1 MKTNSHHTIVF
12 FDGVCA
18 LCNSSVRWIIKRDKK
33 KIFRYAPLQGETAR
47 ELLHSKTNPI
57 PQTIIY
63 LDSNKIFTK
72 STAALQITKKLPFAW
87 KLLYGLAIIPA
98 PFRDAVYDYI
108 SKNRYKWFGK
118 YESCPLP
125 SEVER
130 DLFLP

>member
-1 MKTNSHHTIVF
+1 MKTNSHHNIVF

-72 STAALQITKKLPFAW
+72 STAALQIAKKLPFAW

-125 SEVER
+125 SEDER
-130 DLFLP
+130 ELFLP